1 VSVQTASKADRDWD
15 LVTEVRGYFDAAK
28 NHRRARVDD
37 WQRNYRLVHNRSWG
51 EHRPNWMPSPQV
63 SETYPIVA
71 SMVGWMT
78 DQRTGLSVIPAMNP
92 HSPTYEFYSL
102 LARDLEL
109 VLRSNWIVNKAD
121 IEVEKGL
128 WDALI
133 YGTGFWK
140 VTWDQSR
147 VGGLGDAVLS
157 RVDPFR
163 IYPDPAASNME
174 ECNYIIE
181 ARTMSVQ
188 ELERRWPGSKAKV
201 EEGGY
206 EESTVDERD
215 PLHSGKGRAPM
226 ANPGGVNGAPPM
238 WGRPG
243 AGRTEASRE
252 LREDTA
258 VTVYEAWLR
267 ENDHYTNDE
276 GEVYVE
282 DSWRVVVICGNEV
295 LMDEPAKE
303 LWSHGKH
310 PYIKYQMNEMGDF
323 WGLALVDHLRP
334 LQLAINRTLAAIQSN
349 AELIGNPVLV
359 EDARSGLPRTQIVN
373 KPGQRVTKNS
383 GSEVDWLKPPEM
395 PNYIGELVKFY
406 IGEMERVSGL
416 SAIVR
421 GATPTGRNAQGVL
434 DSVQEAAFVRVRLAL
449 RNLEYALREA
459 GELMAHLITE
469 NYTSPRLVSIVGP
482 NGEKSSL
489 ALKARHFM
497 VPTEEG
503 AVPMRFQMWVQAG
516 SSLPVSRQARA
527 QEADV
532 LFAMGAIDHQAVL
545 EAHEYPNRHEI
556 LERIGLKAQI
566 EQITGQPL
574 GPGQP
579 NARQATRGPT
589 A

>member
-1 VSVQTASKADRDWD
+1 VSVQTAPSTHDLD
-15 LVTEVRGYFDAAK
+15 LVTEIRGYFDAAK
-28 NHRRARVDD
+28 QERRNRVDD
-37 WQRNYRLVHNRSWG
+37 WQRNYRLVHNRAWG
-51 EHRPNWMPSPQV
+51 DLRPTWMPSPAV

-78 DQRTGLSVIPAMNP
+78 DQRTSLSIIPAMNP
-92 HSPTYEFYSL
+92 HSPEYEFYSTM
-102 LARDLEL
+102 ARDLEL
-109 VLRSNWIVNKAD
+109 VLKSNWIVNKAD
-121 IEVEKGL
+121 VEVEKGL
-128 WDALI
+128 WDAMI
-133 YGTGFWK
+133 YGTAFWK
-140 VTWDQSR
+140 VTWDQNR
-147 VGGLGDAVLS
+147 VGGQGDAVLS
-157 RVDPFR
+157 RIDPFR
-163 IYPDPAASNME
+163 IYPDPSASNFDE
-174 ECNYIIE
+174 ANYIIE

-206 EESTVDERD
+206 EESTTDERD
-215 PLHSGKGRAPM
+215 SLWSGSSRTPM

-243 AGRTEASRE
+243 QGRREVTKE
-252 LREDTA
+252 LRQDTA

-267 ENDHYTNDE
+267 ENNHYTNDE

-282 DSWRVVVICGNEV
+282 EAWRVVVVCGNEV

-303 LWSHGKH
+303 LWSHARH
-310 PYIKYQMNEMGDF
+310 PYVKYVANEMGDF
-323 WGLALVDHLRP
+323 WGLSLVDHLRP
-334 LQLAINRTLAAIQSN
+334 LQLAINRTLAAVQSN

-359 EDARSGLPRTQIVN
+359 EDSRSGLPRTQIVN
-373 KPGQRVTKNS
+373 KPGQRVTKNT
-383 GSEVDWLKPPEM
+383 GSEVEWLRPPEM
-395 PNYIGELVKFY
+395 PAYIGELVKFY

-459 GELMAHLITE
+459 GELMASLITE
-469 NYTSPRLVSIVGP
+469 NYTGPRLVAIVGP

-503 AVPMRFQMWVQAG
+503 AVPMKFQMWVQAG

-532 LFAMGAIDHQAVL
+532 LFAMGALDQQAVL
-545 EAHEYPNRHEI
+545 EAHDYPNRHEI
-556 LERIGLKAQI
+556 LQRLGLAAQI
-566 EQITGQPL
+566 EQITGQQI
-574 GPGQP
+574 GP
-579 NARQATRGPT
+579 NAREATRGPT